1 MSKISYLFM
10 ALAVTAFFSCAR
22 EKEESTREIQEKI
35 LDAYIQTH
43 CPNATK
49 LSSGLTIIDFSEGAG
64 IKPGDYDGIYVH
76 YSTYNLAGICQSTTD
91 SVQARMLGTYD
102 PAIYYG
108 PSIFVLDG
116 TVTIGMTEL
125 LKKMNRGATA
135 TAIIPPWLTISTT
148 ANSGDYTDKGQ
159 QSSLSMIY
167 SIRAGIVVDDAEKFQ
182 IDSIESY
189 INKNY
194 TPKIDSTSYGYY
206 FRNFVHTDGIP
217 AKDTIESST
226 TINVWY
232 VGRLLDGY
240 VFDTN
245 IADTA
250 KKYRIYDSSHDYEP
264 LSVTMRSTWQEMASF
279 ANSSGTSTTS
289 QASESQTF
297 VPGFARA
304 LKSMTY
310 KDKAVAIFM
319 SGLGYGSQ
327 GNMESGKGVP
337 EYAMLRFDLWM
348 GRSGDNR
355 FPPSKD

>member
-22 EKEESTREIQEKI
+22 EKEESTREIQEKV

-49 LSSGLTIIDFSEGAG
+49 LSSGLTIIDFAEGAG

-76 YSTYNLAGICQSTTD
+76 YSTYDLTGTCQSTTD

-116 TVTIGMTEL
+116 SVTKGMTEL
-125 LKKMNRGATA
+125 LKKMNKGATA
-135 TAIIPPWLTISTT
+135 TAIIPPWLTVATNV
-148 ANSGDYTDKGQ
+148 NSSSYTDKGQ
-159 QSSLSMIY
+159 QSNVSMIY
-167 SIRAGIVVDDAEKFQ
+167 MVKAGVVIDDVDKFQ
-182 IDSIESY
+182 IDSLESY
-189 INKNY
+189 IKKNY
-194 TPKIDSTSYGYY
+194 TPKIDSTAYGYY
-206 FRNFVHTDGIP
+206 FRNFVHTEGIP
-217 AKDTIESST
+217 AKDTIESGT
-226 TINVWY
+226 TVNVWY

-250 KKYRIYDSSHDYEP
+250 KKYRIYDSSNDYEP
-264 LSVTMRSTWQEMASF
+264 LSVKMTERWEDMANFSTNTGQ
-279 ANSSGTSTTS
+279 STTS
-289 QASESQTF
+289 QDESVSTY

-355 FPPSKD
+355 FPPTK